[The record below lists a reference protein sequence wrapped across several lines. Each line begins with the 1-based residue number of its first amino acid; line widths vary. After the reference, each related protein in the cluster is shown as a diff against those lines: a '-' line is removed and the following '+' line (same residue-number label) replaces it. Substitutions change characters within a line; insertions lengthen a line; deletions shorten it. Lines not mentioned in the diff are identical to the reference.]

1 MMQRAPGESRMR
13 NLSLGFALAAVLIA
27 AATLNAA
34 SGAAPL
40 QVSAEVAPDCQIAI
54 SNLAFGGYDPLAQ
67 HATTQ
72 LDAAAAVTMLCTRSS
87 TASITIDFGRNAVGP
102 SRSMAG
108 GAQHVS
114 YQLFRDSG
122 RTQEW
127 GRGDALHFVSEG
139 IRIPQE
145 LTLYGRIPPGQEVAS
160 GVYTDVVTATVEF

>member
-1 MMQRAPGESRMR
+1 MR
-13 NLSLGFALAAVLIA
+13 NVSLGVALAASLIA
-27 AATLNAA
+27 ASSLYAA
-34 SGAAPL
+34 SSSASL
-40 QVSAEVAPDCQIAI
+40 QVSAEVAPNCQIAV
-54 SNLAFGGYDPLAQ
+54 SNLAFGKYDPLAQ
-67 HATTQ
+67 NGTSQ

-87 TASITIDFGRNAVGP
+87 SASISLDFGQNATG
-102 SRSMAG
+102 SIRGMSG

-127 GRGDALHFVSEG
+127 GRGDELQFVSQG
-139 IRIPQE
+139 IHKPEE